1 MESLSGLEWDA
12 GQLGSLNL
20 PVSIRAGLR
29 LTPEQFAVLCG
40 AIPDAVL
47 ELAADGSLIYMTSTG
62 GDMGARHT
70 NSVRRKATKFI
81 TNPTCLDMPC
91 RITVQGLKGPSF
103 QGTEERTN
111 KSLPGSGKEGSF
123 GSMVGGHSAR
133 YWNQPESSQRM
144 QFRNCRCICPQ
155 ASVVAPTDL
164 HRLMRFLSLRL
175 VPKAARAPRMGRGP
189 GTSLVSN
196 RENRKRRVS

>member
-1 MESLSGLEWDA
+1 M
-12 GQLGSLNL
+12 

-47 ELAADGSLIYMTSTG
+47 ELAADGSLIYMTPTG

-111 KSLPGSGKEGSF
+111 KSLPGSGEEGSI
-123 GSMVGGHSAR
+123 GSMVGSMVPDIGT
-133 YWNQPESSQRM
+133 SQRV
-144 QFRNCRCICPQ
+144 
-155 ASVVAPTDL
+155 ASDCN
-164 HRLMRFLSLRL
+164 SGI
-175 VPKAARAPRMGRGP
+175 AAA
-189 GTSLVSN
+189 SAL
-196 RENRKRRVS
+196 KRQ